1 MKPTGVSATSSLP
14 QGKIFTLGPFCR
26 EVEYD
31 PLLYFSGEEISL
43 AARAFTH
50 GYDFFV
56 PNEDLLWHRYKHSM
70 PMHWGD
76 HRETRH
82 KGAME
87 RLQTL
92 FVGDHTSL
100 GEHGLGFERSISE
113 YERYAGLD
121 FKARLA
127 RMPTPMRF
135 STTIEIDVSSIED
148 RNDYKFW
155 IFSLRSLDDVEIYRR
170 DIYDPDV
177 LTKKVRELRVDASLE
192 DEPVDYMLWPYVHGR
207 GFQQRHYHDL

>member
-1 MKPTGVSATSSLP
+1 MASIQTLNAHALGGSPGNTA
-14 QGKIFTLGPFCR
+14 QGGDGAAPDSFCR
-26 EVEYD
+26 GSYVT
-31 PLLYFSGEEISL
+31 G
-43 AARAFTH
+43 R
-50 GYDFFV
+50 
-56 PNEDLLWHRYKHSM
+56 
-70 PMHWGD
+70 
-76 HRETRH
+76 TRP
-82 KGAME
+82 
-87 RLQTL
+87 
-92 FVGDHTSL
+92 
-100 GEHGLGFERSISE
+100 GFERSISE